1 MRTSRTPLLAAGGVA
16 ALAVVAFLAFGV
28 FGVHTLFIDEQ
39 VDEANPF
46 VVASDTTVAATSS
59 AAEDDE
65 STAEILDDVADETE
79 DATAETTTPTTAPV
93 VETLTTGTFVSN
105 EHPTEGSGFTLGDG
119 DRIFLR
125 FENFETDNGPDLNV
139 YLRSSADPD
148 DYLDLGDLK
157 GNIGDQNYE
166 LPADIDLDR
175 YDLVDIW
182 CVRFGVSFGSA
193 QLA

>member
-1 MRTSRTPLLAAGGVA
+1 MPQRDDDADDRTGGRNA
-16 ALAVVAFLAFGV
+16 HDRDLR
-28 FGVHTLFIDEQ
+28 EQ
-39 VDEANPF
+39 RA
-46 VVASDTTVAATSS
+46 
-59 AAEDDE
+59 
-65 STAEILDDVADETE
+65 
-79 DATAETTTPTTAPV
+79 
-93 VETLTTGTFVSN
+93 
-105 EHPTEGSGFTLGDG
+105 PTEGSGFTLGDG

-193 QLA
+193 QLARPSGQEDSRQTTDATRSSPASRGGGPAATGRPP